1 MEAPVEQLLDKRPM
15 ETPINHKGVKL
26 LQSLAQRI
34 AEKKLKGEE
43 TSTGRNP
50 VGNDCCASILLLSNS
65 IYPDLGDERTC
76 TGRMAELS

>member
-34 AEKKLKGEE
+34 AEKKLKGEKNVYG
-43 TSTGRNP
+43 SQPRWQ
-50 VGNDCCASILLLSNS
+50 
-65 IYPDLGDERTC
+65 
-76 TGRMAELS
+76 